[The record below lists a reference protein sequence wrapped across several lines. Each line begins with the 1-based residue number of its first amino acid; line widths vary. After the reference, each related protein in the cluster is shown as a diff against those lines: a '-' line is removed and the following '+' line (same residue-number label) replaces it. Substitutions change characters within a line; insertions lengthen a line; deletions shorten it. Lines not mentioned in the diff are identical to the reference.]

1 MANTS
6 NPSKKSLGKLA
17 GLLVVV
23 VGMTLNTLG
32 IVIRSRTDQ
41 DTAALVLILTGI
53 SLMIC
58 GISLLISKAAQNKKD
73 IAENK

>member
-6 NPSKKSLGKLA
+6 NPSKKPLGKLA

-23 VGMTLNTLG
+23 VGVTLNTLG

-41 DTAALVLILTGI
+41 ETAGLILILTGI
-53 SLMIC
+53 SLMVC
-58 GISLLISKAAQNKKD
+58 GIILLISKAAQNKKN